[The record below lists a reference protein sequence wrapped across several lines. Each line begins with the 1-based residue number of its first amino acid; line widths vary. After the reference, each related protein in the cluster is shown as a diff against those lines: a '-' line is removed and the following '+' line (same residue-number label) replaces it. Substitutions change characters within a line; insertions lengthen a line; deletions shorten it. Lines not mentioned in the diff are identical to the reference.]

1 MGASDEQRRAAI
13 KGQILRLVKG
23 GNMPAATTLAK
34 TYRSYNL
41 WPIDLS
47 GEDLSEANLSGLD
60 LNRMRFRG
68 TDFTRA
74 KLYGTNFGGA
84 DLSGARLRSAIASKA
99 NFGDADLTDADFGRA
114 TLTDAEF
121 DNADLNRA
129 DFSYAELANAR
140 LSQARRIRE
149 ANFIHSTVFWA
160 DLPPGWYLV
169 RSPFGG
175 RRSVRSTH
183 QR

>member
-1 MGASDEQRRAAI
+1 MSAPDEQRRAAI

-23 GNMPAATTLAK
+23 GDMPAATTLAK
-34 TYRSYNL
+34 TYRSYDL

-47 GEDLSEANLSGLD
+47 GEDLSEANLSDMD
-60 LNRMRFRG
+60 LGRMRLRG
-68 TDFTRA
+68 ADLTRA
-74 KLYGTNFGGA
+74 KLYKTNLGGA
-84 DLSGARLRSAIASKA
+84 DLTGARMRSAIASKA
-99 NFGDADLTDADFGRA
+99 NFGDSDLTDADLGRA
-114 TLTDAEF
+114 ALNDAEF
-121 DNADLNRA
+121 DNANLNRA
-129 DFSYAELANAR
+129 DFSYADLVNAR
-140 LSQARRIRE
+140 LYQARCLQE

-175 RRSVRSTH
+175 RLSVRSTY